1 MFQLSDFKA
10 RDMWYEVSYA
20 YFDNRVH
27 VRFVLKLFV
36 PRLLVHKLAI
46 HIQQVQN
53 DLMLIL
59 FAV

>member
-1 MFQLSDFKA
+1 MFQLSDCEA
-10 RDMWYEVSYA
+10 RDMWYDVSYT

-46 HIQQVQN
+46 HIQVQN
-53 DLMLIL
+53 DVILIL